1 MKCHAN
7 MKLAHHLA
15 GAFALTAVTLAA
27 FAAHADA
34 PPLFGF
40 SVDAYAAP
48 TWDHSITDQQTGDLR
63 QGSRGMVGLA
73 TLLNWDGLALGGVVD
88 GMPGIF
94 GDGRVSAGA
103 LLGWQPRSGPH
114 RYQLLAEIGQER
126 FSQVGGTVLS
136 TPSTPE
142 TWLGY
147 FGARLG
153 MSETFGSDGPFELGA
168 WLFVRKD
175 VDEATVTSTT
185 GNFLGGDDTTTQYR
199 LGGYSAGVALRL
211 GVRFDQKRP
220 PSESITEVQSEPAK
234 S

>member
-7 MKLAHHLA
+7 MKIAYHLVA
-15 GAFALTAVTLAA
+15 ALALTAVTLAA
-27 FAAHADA
+27 PAARADDA
-34 PPLFGF
+34 PLFGF

-48 TWDHSITDQQTGDLR
+48 AWDRSITDQQTGQPR

-103 LLGWQPRSGPH
+103 LVGWQPRLGSQ
-114 RYQLLAEIGQER
+114 RYQLLGEMGQER
-126 FSQVGGTVLS
+126 FSEVGGNLLG
-136 TPSTPE
+136 TPNTKE

-147 FGARLG
+147 VGARLG

-175 VDEATVTSTT
+175 INDATVTNTA
-185 GNFLGGDDTTTQYR
+185 GNFLGGDETTTEYR

-220 PSESITEVQSEPAK
+220 PPESTVEVHDEPAR

>member
-1 MKCHAN
+1 MKIAY
-7 MKLAHHLA
+7 HLA
-15 GAFALTAVTLAA
+15 AAIALTTVTLAA
-27 FAAHADA
+27 PAARADEA
-34 PPLFGF
+34 PLFGF

-48 TWDHSITDQQTGDLR
+48 TWDRSITDQQTGQPR

-103 LLGWQPRSGPH
+103 LVGWQPRLGSH
-114 RYQLLAEIGQER
+114 RYQLLGEMGQER
-126 FSQVGGTVLS
+126 FSEVGGNLLS
-136 TPSTPE
+136 TPNTKE

-147 FGARLG
+147 VGARLG

-175 VDEATVTSTT
+175 INDATVTNTS
-185 GNFLGGDDTTTQYR
+185 GNLLGGDEATTQYR

-220 PSESITEVQSEPAK
+220 PHESTADVQHEPAR